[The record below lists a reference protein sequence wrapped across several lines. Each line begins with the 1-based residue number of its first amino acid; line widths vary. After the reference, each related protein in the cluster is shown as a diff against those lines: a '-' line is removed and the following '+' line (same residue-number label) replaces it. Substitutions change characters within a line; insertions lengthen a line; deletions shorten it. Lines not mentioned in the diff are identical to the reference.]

1 MTTTIKQII
10 KRDGL
15 QEPFTPSKIEN
26 AVLKAYI
33 ATGQTECL
41 QEAKTVTM
49 GVLGRIDQEVISVEE
64 VQDLVESE
72 LMKVQP
78 EVAKR
83 YILYREWRN
92 TERQKKSELKRN
104 LDGIVTIDSNDVNL
118 SNANMSSHTPA
129 GR

>member
-41 QEAKTVTM
+41 QEA
-49 GVLGRIDQEVISVEE
+49 
-64 VQDLVESE
+64 
-72 LMKVQP
+72 
-78 EVAKR
+78 
-83 YILYREWRN
+83 
-92 TERQKKSELKRN
+92 
-104 LDGIVTIDSNDVNL
+104 
-118 SNANMSSHTPA
+118 
-129 GR
+129 

>member
-49 GVLGRIDQEVISVEE
+49 GVLARIEQEVISVEE

-72 LMKVQP
+72 LMKSGATRSVRRR
-78 EVAKR
+78 A
-83 YILYREWRN
+83 N
-92 TERQKKSELKRN
+92 SS
-104 LDGIVTIDSNDVNL
+104 VTSMA
-118 SNANMSSHTPA
+118 S
-129 GR
+129 